1 MVIFPYGKMSK
12 RVDRPEELGA
22 AIRARRRELGLTQ
35 EEVAGVARTGARF
48 VGELEAGKPTVQ
60 LAEML
65 RVLGALGL
73 DLELNAR

>member
-1 MVIFPYGKMSK
+1 MNARIDNPQALGDAV
-12 RVDRPEELGA
+12 RV
-22 AIRARRRELGLTQ
+22 RRQALGLTQ

-48 VGELEAGKPTVQ
+48 VGELEAGKSTVQ

-73 DLELNAR
+73 DLELKAR